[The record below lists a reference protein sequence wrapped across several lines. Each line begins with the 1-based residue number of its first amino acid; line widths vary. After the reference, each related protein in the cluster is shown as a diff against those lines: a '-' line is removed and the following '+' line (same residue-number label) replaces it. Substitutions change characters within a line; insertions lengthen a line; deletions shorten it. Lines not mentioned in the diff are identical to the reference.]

1 MAQTKAQTEPSMEE
15 ILASIRRIIAEDG
28 DEKASEPR
36 AADTGD
42 EEVLELTEVVEE
54 EPPPPAPAEEPPP
67 APPPLSRPAAV
78 AAAAPPQDRL
88 VSEPT
93 AVASVAALSQLA
105 AVSAKRDG
113 LALGD
118 GQLTIE
124 ELVRDLL
131 RPMLRDW
138 LDANLPGMVER
149 LVREEIE
156 RLVRDAQR

>member
-1 MAQTKAQTEPSMEE
+1 
-15 ILASIRRIIAEDG
+15 RD
-28 DEKASEPR
+28 
-36 AADTGD
+36 
-42 EEVLELTEVVEE
+42 
-54 EPPPPAPAEEPPP
+54 
-67 APPPLSRPAAV
+67 RPAAV

>member
-28 DEKASEPR
+28 DEKPSQPR
-36 AADTGD
+36 AADAGD

-54 EPPPPAPAEEPPP
+54 PPPPEAPAEEPPP
-67 APPPLSRPAAV
+67 APRLSRPAAV
-78 AAAAPPQDRL
+78 ATAAPPQDRL
-88 VSEPT
+88 VSEPA